1 MRQRILRQI
10 GKNVRALR
18 LKRMWS
24 QEQLAEASNSHVNY
38 VGGIERGERN
48 PTATKLVAIA
58 MALNV
63 DLLDLF
69 VGVSTKKR

>member
-1 MRQRILRQI
+1 VRQRTLRQL

-18 LKRMWS
+18 LKRTWS

-58 MALNV
+58 VALNV
-63 DLLDLF
+63 ELPDLF
-69 VGVSTKKR
+69 TGVSTKKR

>member
-24 QEQLAEASNSHVNY
+24 QEKLAEASNSHTNY
-38 VGGIERGERN
+38 VGGVERGERN

-63 DLLDLF
+63 DLQDLF
-69 VGVSTKKR
+69 AGISTKKR